1 MPLRRN
7 PVGVLCLLFF
17 VSACAEFVA
26 TGINP
31 MRADAASWAASQG
44 FNADTIAAGQ
54 FSLFSLLRKTAASTV
69 LVVYVEGDGAG
80 WPSPFSPP
88 RDPTPR
94 SSILLQLASG
104 DASPAVAYLGRP
116 CQYLSDGERAHCLTR
131 YWSDQRYSRDV
142 LTAMSEAI
150 DHLKQSSDARWLR
163 LVGYSG
169 GGVVA
174 ALLATEREDVIDLIT
189 VAAPLAL
196 SDWTAK
202 RNLTP
207 FDDASDP
214 RQRER
219 SPIFASAT
227 HFAGTRDAV
236 VPPSI
241 VKRFVDAQ
249 GGRFLVMEG
258 YDHECCWVESWPILL
273 RRAAIKEVVQ

>member
-1 MPLRRN
+1 MPLRRDA
-7 PVGVLCLLFF
+7 VGVLCLLHF

-26 TGINP
+26 PSINP
-31 MRADAASWAASQG
+31 IRADAASWAAARG
-44 FNADTIAAGQ
+44 FDADTIAAGQ

-94 SSILLQLASG
+94 SSNVLQLASG
-104 DASPAVAYLGRP
+104 DASPVVAYLGRP
-116 CQYLSDGERAHCLTR
+116 CQYLSDGARAHCSSR

-142 LTAMSEAI
+142 LAAMNEAI
-150 DHLKQSSDARWLR
+150 DHLKQRSDARWLR

-174 ALLATEREDVIDLIT
+174 ALVATEREDVIELIT
-189 VAAPLAL
+189 VASPLAL
-196 SDWTAK
+196 SAWTAM

-214 RQRER
+214 YQRNR
-219 SPIFASAT
+219 SPIFGSAT

-249 GGRFLVMEG
+249 GGRLVTMEG
-258 YDHECCWVESWPILL
+258 YDHQCCWVEAWSMLL
-273 RRAAIKEVVQ
+273 QGVESTGARQ